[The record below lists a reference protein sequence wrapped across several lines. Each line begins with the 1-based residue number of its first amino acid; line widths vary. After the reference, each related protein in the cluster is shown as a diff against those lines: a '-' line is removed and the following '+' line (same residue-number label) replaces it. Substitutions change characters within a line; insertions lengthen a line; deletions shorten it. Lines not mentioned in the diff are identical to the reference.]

1 MENGVMNEENED
13 YQITLNCKDCDH
25 PTCRLGQMIHREND
39 GCVRQV
45 DEDLFIEYYH
55 QLKEVWPFALKQSR
69 DIVNREYNKLMD
81 ILYKVYSSPIVKRY
95 GKGFKVIVLGG

>member
-1 MENGVMNEENED
+1 MEDSIIED
-13 YQITLNCKDCDH
+13 NNLHITLNCWECDH
-25 PTCRLGQMIHREND
+25 PTCRLGQMVHENTRD

-45 DEDLFIEYYH
+45 SEELFIEYYH
-55 QLKEVWPFALKQSR
+55 QLKEVWPFALKESK
-69 DIVNREYNKLMD
+69 DTVNREYNKLMD

>member
-1 MENGVMNEENED
+1 MNEENED
-13 YQITLNCKDCDH
+13 YQIILNCKDCDH

-69 DIVNREYNKLMD
+69 DIVIKNIIN
-81 ILYKVYSSPIVKRY
+81 
-95 GKGFKVIVLGG
+95 